1 MEITSTKEV
10 QALLIE
16 SRELNVPHYGLHTVA
31 KYEVKSLPF
40 IYTVEFWSKH
50 APVSILADIV
60 SVRIADDAPM
70 IVTDG
75 HGHILRDEDGKF
87 KVTRTITIMC
97 PKYLDCEN
105 AEGRHL
111 YYNGH
116 APEQVAQR
124 YINRFLIPTVWGT
137 DDWVTKK

>member
-1 MEITSTKEV
+1 MEIISTKEV

-87 KVTRTITIMC
+87 KVTRTITVMC
-97 PKYLDCEN
+97 PKYLDREN

>member
-16 SRELNVPHYGLHTVA
+16 SHELNVPHYGLHTVA
-31 KYEVKSLPF
+31 KYEVKWLPF

-60 SVRIADDAPM
+60 TVKIADDAPM

-75 HGHILRDEDGKF
+75 HGHLLRDEDGKV

-97 PKYLDCEN
+97 PKYVSCEN
-105 AEGRHL
+105 GEGRHL

-124 YINRFLIPTVWGT
+124 YINRFLIPTVWGA
-137 DDWVTKK
+137 DDWVAKR

>member
-1 MEITSTKEV
+1 MEIISIKEV

-16 SRELNVPHYGLHTVA
+16 SHELNVPHYGLHTIA
-31 KYEVKSLPF
+31 RYEVKSLPF

-50 APVSILADIV
+50 APASIRADIV
-60 SVRIADDAPM
+60 GVRIAGDAPM

-75 HGHILRDEDGKF
+75 HRNLLRDENGKV
-87 KVTRTITIMC
+87 KVTRTVTVMC
-97 PKYLDCEN
+97 PKLSEKND
-105 AEGRHL
+105 GKSI

-116 APEQVAQR
+116 SPEQVAQR
-124 YINRFLIPTVWGT
+124 YINRFLIPTTWGA